1 MFPTSSPQS
10 MMLGGR
16 PGFDYPSPI
25 GMTHIPTMDSANRG
39 GLSKHRQVQPQRPSR
54 LPLVAM
60 CSTRDR
66 LQEHSGFVADF
77 DLNSYHHG
85 GGGGG
90 YNLYFNSQYE
100 PPDDGPLEHLRQPPT
115 IGKYAPHEREALLE
129 RFRKKRAE
137 RCYNRQVGC
146 QLHKIAMLPSTPA
159 IQVMQRAT
167 DCTTCTGQVCESQGA
182 SRQPASCQGSFC
194 QSVGQRRGGHNI
206 RSRSRSRSRSRRRRS
221 KRGNAESVVRQ

>member
-90 YNLYFNSQYE
+90 GYNLYFNSQYE

-137 RCYNRQVGC
+137 RCYNRQVWASC
-146 QLHKIAMLPSTPA
+146 TRLRCCLPRQPSRSCSAPQIAQLH
-159 IQVMQRAT
+159 
-167 DCTTCTGQVCESQGA
+167 
-182 SRQPASCQGSFC
+182 
-194 QSVGQRRGGHNI
+194 
-206 RSRSRSRSRSRRRRS
+206 RSSM
-221 KRGNAESVVRQ
+221 